1 MVIFS
6 SKLSDT
12 VQHLQKREMSML
24 APLEHSVILA
34 LLDLALP
41 PFQEKK
47 LPFCTFEYVFVPF
60 LEICNLGTRMM
71 NMHSPLSLE

>member
-1 MVIFS
+1 
-6 SKLSDT
+6 
-12 VQHLQKREMSML
+12 ML

-41 PFQEKK
+41 PFQEKS
-47 LPFCTFEYVFVPF
+47 YHFVPLNMF
-60 LEICNLGTRMM
+60 LFHFWKSVIYRDRMM